1 MPITDYR
8 QQALDESRSFA
19 ERQREQKRQSA
30 FVRQEMPG
38 FAKANPQGFDVH
50 AQGLYA
56 ALQSQRGIPAPGA
69 QPAPSNMNAYR
80 IRPDGSK
87 QLQMLEQ
94 QSRGFDTAADVV
106 GQQNAGFEAPEP
118 PSTTLNAGK
127 FGGDKSVFVNT
138 APQQGFGQAIYS
150 DSYSGAQPGAFGG
163 RGNIVDP
170 GGGPFGRTQE
180 QQRKIAERVGQ
191 YQSAIDLMRSMR
203 GVPTERERLQRQ
215 AGADV
220 SLNQGLGGF
229 LNAAGRRNY
238 ARDQLK
244 ALDTR
249 EASQAESA
257 NDRLRLGFDMQQ
269 KGIENALEAWK
280 VSQGRYKVQDAKYDP
295 FGNLTQPASVFD
307 TSTAQFL
314 NQPGGFQAP
323 MSIDQATEQATREA
337 SERAGYFSSDK
348 SDFGMDR
355 QKWIEQRA
363 QELMGQGGPAGQGQ
377 QQASRPQTAT
387 DPRTGEKI
395 QWNQDNQKW
404 EPVK

>member
-1 MPITDYR
+1 
-8 QQALDESRSFA
+8 
-19 ERQREQKRQSA
+19 
-30 FVRQEMPG
+30 MPG

-138 APQQGFGQAIYS
+138 ARSRVSARPSTRFLFRRA
-150 DSYSGAQPGAFGG
+150 AGAFGG

-170 GGGPFGRTQE
+170 GSGPFGRSQETQ
-180 QQRKIAERVGQ
+180 QKINDRVAQ
-191 YQSAIDLMRSMR
+191 YQSAIDLIRSQR

-323 MSIDQATEQATREA
+323 MSIDQATEQATKRQMKRLVVA
-337 SERAGYFSSDK
+337 FRAYLPARKTSLAAGRKNNSSRIVSVNSWAKATK
-348 SDFGMDR
+348 SSH
-355 QKWIEQRA
+355 
-363 QELMGQGGPAGQGQ
+363 
-377 QQASRPQTAT
+377 QAR
-387 DPRTGEKI
+387 
-395 QWNQDNQKW
+395 
-404 EPVK
+404 